1 MRIHCT
7 SSSRAR
13 DTSDGISRSFF
24 LPSRS
29 LRSFSREEKTALLLE
44 EGEDETSDSGWGCF
58 SVGEDDGEEEGEGE
72 VGEKVEGSSKS
83 PKLRSD
89 EEVEDDDDDD
99 GSSSETV
106 SRSDFSLSSSFFCR
120 ADSSAATRSAMCNS
134 RVLAREKFV
143 CGSILSRQPW
153 YGQERCS
160 ATS

>member
-1 MRIHCT
+1 M
-7 SSSRAR
+7 
-13 DTSDGISRSFF
+13 
-24 LPSRS
+24 
-29 LRSFSREEKTALLLE
+29 
-44 EGEDETSDSGWGCF
+44 
-58 SVGEDDGEEEGEGE
+58 GEDDEEEEGGGGGGGGE
-72 VGEKVEGSSKS
+72 VREEVEGSSKN

-89 EEVEDDDDDD
+89 EEEDGDDDDDD

-120 ADSSAATRSAMCNS
+120 ADSSVATRSAMCNS